1 MKLEKS
7 LCYINLADDL
17 IRFSIVHRELINE
30 LSKKFDKIYILNFHN
45 LRIFSRKKIFSSKK
59 NKKLIP
65 KNFHIID
72 LKNSQDFL
80 NFSKNKNLDI
90 IMNELTK
97 SVIDFKIFY
106 LLKKVNARLIMISTT
121 SMWGSN
127 IFIDIPLKNI
137 FRGYQHIFRKGFY
150 YIWRFL
156 TILNIFPKIHLLFE
170 SNAEN
175 IKVFNTGLSRKFENI
190 FPFLKISLYRKIIHV
205 NSKVFDTFH
214 KSKKKKNKIKNKYIL
229 FIDSPIDARDRVSR
243 EGPVKP
249 DIKKKYYENLFFALN
264 RISKT
269 FKQKIIISLHPDML
283 KSFDKI
289 RSNFNGNSK
298 NIIVSKKRT
307 VDLIS
312 ESSIV
317 LFCFSSAVLNAI
329 MLKKKIISL
338 RSKYFGYY
346 NSLINEKNTR
356 GINCPCIDI
365 DKKFDISKRKIS
377 IEFKKSMYTYN
388 SIIKRRLTNNSNKP
402 SFVQIAED
410 LKS

>member
-249 DIKKKYYENLFFALN
+249 DVKKRYYENLFFALN

>member
-45 LRIFSRKKIFSSKK
+45 LRIFSRKKKFSSKK

-249 DIKKKYYENLFFALN
+249 DVKKRYYENLFFALN